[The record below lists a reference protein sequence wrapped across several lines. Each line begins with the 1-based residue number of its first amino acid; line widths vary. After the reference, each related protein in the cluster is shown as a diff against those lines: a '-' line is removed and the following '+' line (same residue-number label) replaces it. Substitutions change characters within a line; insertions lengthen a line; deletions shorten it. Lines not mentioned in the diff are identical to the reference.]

1 MQEDLV
7 KQISQHPQYVELVS
21 KRRAFAWLLAVI
33 MLIIYYAF
41 ILLIA
46 FDPAWLGKPV
56 GEGMVTSIGIPI
68 GMLIIILAFILTGI
82 YVQRAN
88 SEFDELTNQIKAEMK

>member
-7 KQISQHPQYVELVS
+7 TKIQHHPQYIELIS
-21 KRRAFAWLLAVI
+21 KRRTFAWILTII
-33 MLIIYYAF
+33 MLVVYYAF

-56 GEGMVTSIGIPI
+56 SEGMITSIGIPI

-82 YVQRAN
+82 YVQKAN
-88 SEFDELTNQIKAEMK
+88 SEFDELTKQIKAEIK